1 MYSNS
6 CTHKPCVRRRTRP
19 ATPALAV
26 GGTLLALLV
35 VIVLGAPFLTALLGI
50 DAGAIDLFQR
60 LTPPGDGHP
69 LGTDEL
75 GRDLLARLLTAG
87 RVSLAVGL
95 LGAVAAGAI
104 GTVIGLVA
112 GHAGGRVD
120 GFLMRLTD
128 VVIALPLLP
137 LLVVFAAL
145 DWGKLGLNI
154 LMGGELASLWR
165 LLLIVALF
173 GWTTMARLVRAATLS
188 QQAQPFVKAAEAL
201 GASPTRILWRH
212 LLPGV
217 STPVLVAMAL
227 TVGQVIL
234 AESVLSFLGLGIQ
247 PPLASWGGMLT
258 QAQELI
264 YEAPRLAILPGGLI
278 FLTVLACN
286 LLADGLAYAFDPLRP
301 ER

>member
-1 MYSNS
+1 MVESYEPSTRERS
-6 CTHKPCVRRRTRP
+6 RP
-19 ATPALAV
+19 ATPALIV
-26 GGTLLALLV
+26 GGTLLVLLMA
-35 VIVLGAPFLTALLGI
+35 IVLSAPFLTAALGI
-50 DAGAIDLFQR
+50 DAGEIDLFQR
-60 LTPPGDGHP
+60 LATPGEGHP

-75 GRDLLARLLTAG
+75 GRDLLARLLAAG

-104 GTVIGLVA
+104 GTAVGLVS
-112 GHAGGRVD
+112 GLAGGRFD

-145 DWGKLGLNI
+145 DWGKLGLGAF
-154 LMGGELASLWR
+154 MDGELASLWR
-165 LLLIVALF
+165 LLFIVALF

-188 QQAQPFVKAAEAL
+188 LRTQPFIKAAEAL
-201 GASPTRILWRH
+201 GASSARILWCH

-247 PPLASWGGMLT
+247 PPLTSWGGMLT

-264 YEAPRLAILPGGLI
+264 YEAPRLAILPGSLI

-286 LLADGLAYAFDPLRP
+286 LLADGLAYAFDPIRQEL
-301 ER
+301 